1 MTVKHQTGSSPS
13 TEIDKKIIEIL
24 NKYEGTNVDLG
35 YLLCDQHID
44 STEKVAMIY
53 KESVDSEIRYTY
65 SDLRVYSTKFAVVL
79 SDLGVRKGDRVAT
92 LLPKSL
98 ELVIAAL
105 SIWRLGA
112 VHVPL
117 FTAFG
122 PEAIDY
128 RLRNSETSI
137 LVTDNNN
144 RNKVENK
151 LTHLSSIIEVEGA
164 DNFKGQSGDIPFWAS
179 LEKATKEVQV
189 VKVTTED
196 PFILIYTSGTTGEP
210 KGVEILAKSL
220 AQIEVYMRFGLDLR
234 KEDVYWNMA
243 DPGWAYGLFYAI
255 VGPLLLGH
263 STILFNAPFDVD
275 NALYVLKNLKVSNL
289 ATSPTVFRVM
299 KSKVDRSESGE
310 YQLSLRVASC
320 AGEPLN
326 PEILSWGQEYLGVS
340 IRDQY
345 GQTELGM
352 VVTNLQSPELQRLLK
367 PGSAGPSMPGFRAVI
382 VNDLGD
388 ELAPGNEGELAID
401 THNSPLFAFNG
412 YYKNPKKTKERFTNN
427 GRFYLTGD
435 AGSQDAEG
443 YIFLTGRNDDV
454 ITSSGYR
461 IGPYEIESILMGHET
476 VGEVAVVGI
485 PDQLRGE
492 IVKAFVVPKAG
503 VTPSEL
509 FAEEMRQLVK
519 KRLSAH
525 VYPRIIE
532 FVEELP
538 KTPSGKIQR
547 FMLRNH

>member
-1 MTVKHQTGSSPS
+1 MTEKHQTGASPS
-13 TEIDKKIIEIL
+13 IQIDKKIIEIL
-24 NKYEGTNVDLG
+24 NKYEGANVDLG

-44 STEKVAMIY
+44 STEKVAIIY

-65 SDLRVYSTKFAVVL
+65 SDLREYSTKFAVVL

-112 VHVPL
+112 IHVPL

-122 PEAIDY
+122 PEAVDY

-137 LVTDNNN
+137 LVTDKKN
-144 RNKVENK
+144 RNKVESK
-151 LTHLSSIIEVEGA
+151 PTHLSSIIEVEGD
-164 DNFKGQSGDIPFWAS
+164 DNFRSQSGDIPFWAS

-189 VKVTTED
+189 LKVTTED
-196 PFILIYTSGTTGEP
+196 PFILLYTSGTTGEP
-210 KGVEILAKSL
+210 KGVEILAKLL
-220 AQIEVYMRFGLDLR
+220 APIEVYMQFGLDLR
-234 KEDVYWNMA
+234 KQDVFWNMA
-243 DPGWAYGLFYAI
+243 DPGWAYGLYYAI
-255 VGPLLLGH
+255 VGPLLIGH

-275 NALYVLKNLKVSNL
+275 NALNVLKNLKVSNL
-289 ATSPTVFRVM
+289 ATSPTVFRVI
-299 KSKVDRSESGE
+299 KSKVDISDGE
-310 YQLSLRVASC
+310 IQLCLRVASC

-326 PEILSWGQEYLGVS
+326 PEILSWGREYLGVS

-352 VVTNLQSPELQRLLK
+352 VVTNLQSPELKRPLK

-382 VNDLGD
+382 VDELGN

-401 THNSPLFAFNG
+401 TLNSPLFAFNG
-412 YYKNPKKTKERFTNN
+412 YYKNPKKTKERFTKN
-427 GRFYLTGD
+427 GRYYLTGD

-443 YIFLTGRNDDV
+443 FIFLTGRNDDV

-461 IGPYEIESILMGHET
+461 IGPYEIENILMGQEA

-492 IVKAFVVPKAG
+492 IVKAFVVLKAG
-503 VTPSEL
+503 FTPSESL
-509 FAEEMRQLVK
+509 AEEMRQLVK

-525 VYPRIIE
+525 VYPRKIE